1 MKTQLEPEDIQAI
14 TDGLYSK
21 LKPLISTSTSQAHDL
36 MDIKELCDYLK
47 VTRQWVHERTHLKEI
62 PYIKL
67 SNKQLRFRKRDI
79 DRWLDSLQVPVI
91 TAYKGKLQA
100 A

>member
-14 TDGLYSK
+14 TDGLYVK
-21 LKPLISTSTSQAHDL
+21 LKPLVSTSTPQAHDL

-91 TAYKGKLQA
+91 TAYKGKLKA